1 MYLVVVDKIRLNWFF
16 GNSGR
21 GHGVKVIKMYVY
33 KLNNNCLGRF
43 NALIIHSNYTL
54 PPT

>member
-1 MYLVVVDKIRLNWFF
+1 MYLVDKIRLNWFL

-33 KLNNNCLGRF
+33 KLNNNCLGTVDSM
-43 NALIIHSNYTL
+43 L
-54 PPT
+54 